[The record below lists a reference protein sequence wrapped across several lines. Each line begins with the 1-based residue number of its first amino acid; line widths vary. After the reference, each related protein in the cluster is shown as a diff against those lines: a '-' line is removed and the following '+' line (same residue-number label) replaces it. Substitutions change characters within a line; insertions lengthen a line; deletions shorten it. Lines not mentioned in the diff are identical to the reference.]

1 MFSIWKET
9 IEAFDAS
16 FDLNSASLSNRILQ
30 IFKILSNLTEFHRAL
45 TSNRVYV
52 SLYIYI
58 NIQFEGL
65 VSVKKKLRETCKVT
79 SFPNPCG
86 LRSEDKESL
95 SGERNR

>member
-16 FDLNSASLSNRILQ
+16 FDLNSASLSNRILH

-58 NIQFEGL
+58 YKYPIRRVGL
-65 VSVKKKLRETCKVT
+65 GEEEAARDLQGYK
-79 SFPNPCG
+79 FP
-86 LRSEDKESL
+86 ESL
-95 SGERNR
+95 RLA

>member
-16 FDLNSASLSNRILQ
+16 FDLNSASLSNRILH

-58 NIQFEGL
+58 
-65 VSVKKKLRETCKVT
+65 
-79 SFPNPCG
+79 
-86 LRSEDKESL
+86 
-95 SGERNR
+95 